1 MLSNATDLLLVR
13 AVVFLPVCSSRDRL
27 PQALITRKLRSPT
40 PLQTSL
46 RLFLS
51 RVPFDIFQKM
61 AARSLRF
68 YTKRFLS
75 FLIIDFKI

>member
-51 RVPFDIFQKM
+51 RVPFDIFQKL
-61 AARSLRF
+61 AILSILYETISFFFNLRF
-68 YTKRFLS
+68 
-75 FLIIDFKI
+75 

>member
-51 RVPFDIFQKM
+51 RVPFDIFQKL
-61 AARSLRF
+61 AILSILYETISFFFNYRF
-68 YTKRFLS
+68 
-75 FLIIDFKI
+75 

>member
-27 PQALITRKLRSPT
+27 PQVLITRKLRSPT

-51 RVPFDIFQKM
+51 RVPFDIFQKL
-61 AARSLRF
+61 AILSILYETISFFFNLRF
-68 YTKRFLS
+68 
-75 FLIIDFKI
+75 